1 MVAQVVSA
9 FEILVKPI
17 APSPPFASAPSRT
30 VVQAYFLL
38 ISNLNTAGAEVA
50 LSLRFISGGM
60 GLASDKLITLLDTGA
75 GNNFGKLATDGKADD
90 DIVLPSGFTG
100 LFILQPDLR
109 KPDVLPPPPTVPDV
123 EIRGYVEIDISPN
136 SSTSTAKLLVTPQVR
151 GTFLSDGVPPD
162 FDQQSYGLPT
172 PSGGSLIEFV

>member
-1 MVAQVVSA
+1 MVAQVVSN
-9 FEILVKPI
+9 FELLVKPI

-30 VVQAYFLL
+30 VIQAYFLL
-38 ISNLNTAGAEVA
+38 ISNLNTAGPEVA

-60 GLASDKLITLLDTGA
+60 GLSSDKLITLLDTGA
-75 GNNFGKLATDGKADD
+75 GNNFGKLGPDGKSDD

-100 LFILQPDLR
+100 LFLLQPDLR
-109 KPDVLPPPPTVPDV
+109 KPDVLPPSPGVPDL

-136 SSTSTAKLLVTPQVR
+136 SSTSEAKLLVAPQIR
-151 GTFLSDGVPPD
+151 GTFLSDSMPPD

-172 PSGGSLIEFV
+172 ANGSGLIEFT

>member
-1 MVAQVVSA
+1 MVAQVVSS

-17 APSPPFASAPSRT
+17 APSPPFAAAPSRT

-38 ISNLNTAGAEVA
+38 ISNLNTQGPEVA
-50 LSLRFISGGM
+50 LSLKFVSGGT
-60 GLASDKLITLLDTGA
+60 GLSSDKLITLLDTGV
-75 GNNFGKLATDGKADD
+75 GNNFGKLGTDGKADD

-109 KPDVLPPPPTVPDV
+109 KPDVLPPPPAVPDL

-136 SSTSTAKLLVTPQVR
+136 SSTSKANLLVTPQIR
-151 GTFLSDGVPPD
+151 GTFLSDSVPPD
-162 FDQQSYGLPT
+162 FDQQSYCLPT
-172 PSGGSLIEFV
+172 PTGGALIEFN

>member
-1 MVAQVVSA
+1 MAAQVVSA
-9 FEILVKPI
+9 FELLVKPI
-17 APSPPFASAPSRT
+17 APAPPFAGAPSRT

-38 ISNLNTAGAEVA
+38 ISNLNTSGSEVA
-50 LSLRFISGGM
+50 LSLKFIAGGM
-60 GLASDKLITLLDTGA
+60 GLSSDKLITLVDTGA
-75 GNNFGKLATDGKADD
+75 GNNFGKLASDGKTDD

-109 KPDVLPPPPTVPDV
+109 KPDVLPPAPTVPDV

-136 SSTSTAKLLVTPQVR
+136 SSTSQAKLLVTPQIR
-151 GTFLSDGVPPD
+151 GTFLSNEAPPD

-172 PSGGSLIEFV
+172 ASGGGLIEFV